1 LLRQNFISADIG
13 LNKAEVL
20 SNRYN
25 GLYQNITVSY
35 LPKFGYY
42 SDYDEFAYEN
52 PADLNR
58 DLDLFIDIKDIGID
72 NTSHVMNLV
81 DNEGFKKALD
91 LYISANS
98 EAFNWNNYYFSAGV
112 NLFNG
117 QVYYNRLGRDYYTI
131 DHADIF
137 SDFEEVQIES
147 CAEVDARGTD
157 DNPEQMFSGNDI
169 AASLLANLFQCVLT
183 EIVTHKKVTF
193 ISGSNMSA
201 SRTLDDYRTVQEI
214 IRTHL
219 AGEDVSAAQAY
230 VARYGSTG
238 TTTKALQHYQ
248 VLNSVANY
256 TSCV

>member
-1 LLRQNFISADIG
+1 MLRQNFISMDVG

-25 GLYQNITVSY
+25 GLYQNISVSY
-35 LPKFGYY
+35 VPKFGYFA
-42 SDYDEFAYEN
+42 DYDSFAYEN
-52 PADLNR
+52 PSTLNR
-58 DLDLFIDIKDIGID
+58 NMDLFVDISSLGID
-72 NTSHVMNLV
+72 HTSHVMNLV

-91 LYISANS
+91 FYIAANS
-98 EAFNWNNYYFSAGV
+98 NAFYWTNYYFSAGV

-137 SDFEEVQIES
+137 NDFEEVRIES
-147 CAEVDARGTD
+147 CADTDVQGTD

-183 EIVTHKKVTF
+183 EIVTQKKVTF

-201 SRTLDDYRTVQEI
+201 NRELPDYRTIQEI
-214 IRTHL
+214 IRNHL
-219 AGEDVSAAQAY
+219 QSGEIAAAQAY
-230 VARYGSTG
+230 LERYGTTG

-248 VLNSVANY
+248 VLNNVANY